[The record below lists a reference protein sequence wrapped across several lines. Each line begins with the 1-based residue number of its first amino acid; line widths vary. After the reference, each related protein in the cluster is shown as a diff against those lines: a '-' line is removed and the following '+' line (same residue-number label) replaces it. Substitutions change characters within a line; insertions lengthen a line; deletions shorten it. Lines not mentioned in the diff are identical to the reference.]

1 MGSDETMIHP
11 ANAVRPQFMLVSSLQ
26 CPAECSYCFGSREGP
41 CMPPGTMEAALDFI
55 AGIASETAHQ
65 KVKVTF
71 HGGEPLTAGHEI
83 WRRALEGLDERFGRG
98 RCEVGV
104 QSNLWLLDDE
114 FCELF
119 LRHGVEIGTS
129 LDGPEEI
136 TDTQRGDGYFA
147 RTMQGIE
154 MARQS
159 GLRVG
164 CIATFT
170 PARAS
175 RWREV
180 AQFFLAER
188 LSFSIQP
195 SVPRMDNN
203 DALCLL
209 NPKRLAELLLSMLE
223 FYVEHRREMVIPSLD
238 EMCKAVACGES
249 EVCTFR
255 DCLGMFLAIDPSGDI
270 YPCQRFCGL
279 PAYRLGALSDQ
290 PTLSQL
296 LNSLIAQRIAERQAR
311 VREQCAECIHVEYCL
326 GGCAYN
332 AWSSREIARVKDP
345 YCQGY
350 RTIFDNIKGRLVS
363 EMKSKENINAI
374 ASHPFPAGPHPLLM
388 KGPLSEILER
398 GTRSRRGT

>member
-1 MGSDETMIHP
+1 
-11 ANAVRPQFMLVSSLQ
+11 MLVSSLQ
-26 CPAECSYCFGSREGP
+26 CPAECTYCFGSRDGP
-41 CMPPGTMEAALDFI
+41 CMPPGTMEDALDLVAKI
-55 AGIASETAHQ
+55 VTETGQ
-65 KVKVTF
+65 RSVKVTF
-71 HGGEPLTAGHEI
+71 HGGEPLTAGHELL
-83 WRRALEGLDERFGRG
+83 RRALEGLDARFGRG
-98 RCEVGV
+98 GYEVGL

-114 FCELF
+114 FCQLF

-136 TDTQRGDGYFA
+136 TDAQRGDGYFA

-154 MARQS
+154 MARRG

-195 SVPRMDNN
+195 SVPRMATN

-209 NPKRLAELLLSMLE
+209 NPKRLAELLLGMLE

-238 EMCKAVACGES
+238 EMCQAVAFGENKL
-249 EVCTFR
+249 CTFR
-255 DCLGMFLAIDPSGDI
+255 DCLGMFLAIDPNGDI
-270 YPCQRFCGL
+270 YPCQRFCGI

-290 PTLSQL
+290 PTLSLL
-296 LNSLIAQRIAERQAR
+296 LNSLIAQRMAERQAR
-311 VREQCAECIHVEYCL
+311 VRDLCAECTHLEYCL

-332 AWSSREIARVKDP
+332 AWSSRETARVKDP
-345 YCQGY
+345 YCQAY
-350 RTIFDNIKGRLVS
+350 RSIFDNIKGRLVS
-363 EMKSKENINAI
+363 EMRSEENINAI
-374 ASHPFPAGPHPLLM
+374 VSHPFPTAPHPLLM